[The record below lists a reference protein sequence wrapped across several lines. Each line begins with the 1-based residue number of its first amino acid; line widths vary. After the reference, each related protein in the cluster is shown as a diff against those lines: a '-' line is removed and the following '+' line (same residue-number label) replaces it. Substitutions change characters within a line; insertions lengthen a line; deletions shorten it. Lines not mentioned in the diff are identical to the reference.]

1 MKSPL
6 TLQELK
12 ERFGYRAE
20 LFEKRERFSFSRWE
34 TGIPKGAITEITGPG
49 KTAFVADFLKER
61 KEERVIWIEESFSL
75 FPLALEQ
82 RGVVP
87 EQVLFVDIG
96 RENTNELEWT
106 ILQALRSQA
115 FPIAV
120 LYSDVEDSKM
130 LRRIQLATENAHVAT
145 LWLRSTPHSSQASHL
160 SLRIERDPLTEERQ
174 VIRLR
179 ER

>member
-12 ERFGYRAE
+12 ERFGYRSE

-61 KEERVIWIEESFSL
+61 PDERVIWIEESFSL

-82 RGVVP
+82 RGVAP

-96 RENTNELEWT
+96 RENSRELEWT
-106 ILQALRSQA
+106 LLQALRSQA
-115 FPIAV
+115 FSIAV
-120 LYSDVEDSKM
+120 LYSEFEDSRM
-130 LRRIQLATENAHVAT
+130 LRRIQLATESAHAAT
-145 LWLRSTPHSSQASHL
+145 LWLRSTPHASQTSAL
-160 SLRIERDPLTEERQ
+160 SLRIERDPVTDERRP
-174 VIRLR
+174 IRLR